1 MLTFLQE
8 LFILGDISVKFW
20 KDWLVYLKVL
30 VLLVLLVRMHSATQ
44 KLATKECNY
53 KYCSHN
59 LVSIVILHHHRCYRN
74 GEVRDSSNMYSTL
87 VNIIG

>member
-1 MLTFLQE
+1 
-8 LFILGDISVKFW
+8 LGDISVKFW

-59 LVSIVILHHHRCYRN
+59 LVSIVICTTIDVTEMEKY
-74 GEVRDSSNMYSTL
+74 VTL
-87 VNIIG
+87 QTCIALL